1 MRKEYKIQISQQQQS
16 LEKVSNEFTKSQ
28 EECSALKSENLQL
41 HQRFEAEVEQLRL
54 ALDEA
59 RNAKATQDFES
70 EELHIRLNELNQ
82 ANQSLEQQLRVARQ
96 KTDQIEHITTQL
108 TMQQE
113 LIERQKQTIAELV
126 KAKEQLTAINDEL
139 QAKLEKHSKI

>member
-41 HQRFEAEVEQLRL
+41 KQHFEAEVQQLQM

-59 RNAKATQDFES
+59 RNAKATQNFEN

-82 ANQSLEQQLRVARQ
+82 ANQNLLQELRVAGQ
-96 KTDQIEHITTQL
+96 KVDQIEHITTQL
-108 TMQQE
+108 TM
-113 LIERQKQTIAELV
+113 
-126 KAKEQLTAINDEL
+126 
-139 QAKLEKHSKI
+139 